1 MWRTGKRGEEV
12 KVRQRWEKAAGLLAS
27 GRGYRKKARCFLG
40 AGWAPKLII
49 ALSPLKGY
57 TFLDV
62 SHYPTFSALWG
73 K

>member
-1 MWRTGKRGEEV
+1 MWGTGKKGEEV
-12 KVRQRWEKAAGLLAS
+12 KVRQKSEKAAGLLAS
-27 GRGYRKKARCFLG
+27 GRGYRKKARCLG
-40 AGWAPKLII
+40 AGWAPNLII

-62 SHYPTFSALWG
+62 SHYYPTFSALWG

>member
-1 MWRTGKRGEEV
+1 
-12 KVRQRWEKAAGLLAS
+12 VRQRLEKAAGLLAS
-27 GRGYRKKARCFLG
+27 GRGYRKKARCLG
-40 AGWAPKLII
+40 AGCAPNLII

-62 SHYPTFSALWG
+62 SYYYPTFSALRD